1 MFEVTEKA
9 SEKIKEFLD
18 GQQGN
23 TKSIRILV
31 TDGGWRGPYLVMAL
45 DEQKDTDQV
54 FTEKG
59 ATFLVDKELFD
70 RARPITIDYVLNIMG
85 GGYILKSDLLNPHG
99 HVCDGISDSCE
110 GIAE

>member
-9 SEKIKEFLD
+9 AETIKQFLE
-18 GQQGN
+18 GRVG

-45 DEQKDTDQV
+45 DEPKETDQV

-59 ATFLVDKELFD
+59 ATFLMDKALFE
-70 RARPITIDYVLNIMG
+70 RTKPIHIDYVLNDMG
-85 GGYILKSDLLNPHG
+85 GGYILKSELLTPHTEA
-99 HVCDGISDSCE
+99 CKAIQETC
-110 GIAE
+110 